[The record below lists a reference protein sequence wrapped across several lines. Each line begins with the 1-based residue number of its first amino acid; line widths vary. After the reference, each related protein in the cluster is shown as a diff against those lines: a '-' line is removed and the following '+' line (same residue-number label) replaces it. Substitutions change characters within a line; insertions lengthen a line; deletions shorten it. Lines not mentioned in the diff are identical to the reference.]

1 MPESRRDTG
10 QRRPLPDISAMQDT
24 GRSPLHLLLDDWASR
39 DGARGFDRRRRAR
52 DLARQPRTLRRQEDQ
67 GRLERKGVTAS
78 KRRIGGIMRERGMRA
93 RTRADGSDC
102 ARRGPTRPGPRT
114 CRTRGSDGYVPHARP
129 AGDLTSVR
137 VGGGWAYV
145 CLLAGLADRGIA
157 GHSAGRPR
165 DAGLVL
171 AVFAALDFPLTDV
184 QETGVC
190 RPEGSAGPSSRILT
204 LGDNSMQADRV
215 RETERINDA
224 FLEEVVPFAVHG
236 ATIVDARG
244 MTKNGWLVSDGR
256 SIVETGCAETDFETA
271 CRLVHVEQDH
281 IVNANGMVMAPGYV
295 DIHSH
300 GAWGSSFDDGEKG
313 ITTAR
318 AGHMAHGTTRQVLS
332 LITNPIDVICGNLK
346 TVHDMMPDRP
356 DILGA
361 HLEGPFLAMP
371 RKGAHDPNCL
381 VDPTPDLVSRM
392 LDAADG
398 CLRQI
403 TIAPELPHGI
413 DAIRRFF
420 LAGVVPAVG
429 HCDADYQTARKGF
442 DAGAGIM
449 THMFNAMNG
458 LHHRDPGPIPAAVED
473 PRVTIEL
480 INDGFHVQDPM
491 VKLGFGLAP
500 HRIAFVTDAMA
511 ATDCPDGHYLLGA
524 LDVDV
529 RDGHARL
536 ASNGAIAGS
545 TLLLEKA
552 VSRAVLELGISPV
565 DAVEAATLTPARA
578 FGFDRRNDVTGF
590 PIGLLAP
597 GFAADVL
604 LLDQETWTVRRVW
617 CNGHPVR

>member
-1 MPESRRDTG
+1 M
-10 QRRPLPDISAMQDT
+10 
-24 GRSPLHLLLDDWASR
+24 
-39 DGARGFDRRRRAR
+39 
-52 DLARQPRTLRRQEDQ
+52 
-67 GRLERKGVTAS
+67 
-78 KRRIGGIMRERGMRA
+78 
-93 RTRADGSDC
+93 
-102 ARRGPTRPGPRT
+102 
-114 CRTRGSDGYVPHARP
+114 
-129 AGDLTSVR
+129 
-137 VGGGWAYV
+137 
-145 CLLAGLADRGIA
+145 CLLAGLANRGIV
-157 GHSAGRPR
+157 GHSAGRTR
-165 DAGLVL
+165 DASLVL
-171 AVFAALDFPLTDV
+171 SAFATLDFPLTDV

-281 IVNANGMVMAPGYV
+281 IVNANGMVMTPGYV

-318 AGHMAHGTTRQVLS
+318 TGHMAHGTTRQVLS

>member
-1 MPESRRDTG
+1 M
-10 QRRPLPDISAMQDT
+10 
-24 GRSPLHLLLDDWASR
+24 
-39 DGARGFDRRRRAR
+39 
-52 DLARQPRTLRRQEDQ
+52 
-67 GRLERKGVTAS
+67 
-78 KRRIGGIMRERGMRA
+78 
-93 RTRADGSDC
+93 
-102 ARRGPTRPGPRT
+102 
-114 CRTRGSDGYVPHARP
+114 
-129 AGDLTSVR
+129 
-137 VGGGWAYV
+137 
-145 CLLAGLADRGIA
+145 CLLVDLADRGIV
-157 GHSAGRPR
+157 GHSAGRTR
-165 DAGLVL
+165 DASL
-171 AVFAALDFPLTDV
+171 APGAFATLDFPLTDV

-281 IVNANGMVMAPGYV
+281 IVNANGMVMTPGYV

-529 RDGHARL
+529 RDDHARL

>member
-1 MPESRRDTG
+1 MREQGMT
-10 QRRPLPDISAMQDT
+10 SAYAR
-24 GRSPLHLLLDDWASR
+24 GRSEPH
-39 DGARGFDRRRRAR
+39 
-52 DLARQPRTLRRQEDQ
+52 
-67 GRLERKGVTAS
+67 
-78 KRRIGGIMRERGMRA
+78 
-93 RTRADGSDC
+93 RTRADE
-102 ARRGPTRPGPRT
+102 ARLANLLDRE
-114 CRTRGSDGYVPHARP
+114 SDGYAPHTHP
-129 AGDLTSVR
+129 ASDLAYVR
-137 VGGGWAYV
+137 VGGDWAYV
-145 CLLAGLADRGIA
+145 CLLADLADRGIV
-157 GHSAGRPR
+157 GHSAGRIR
-165 DAGLVL
+165 DASLVL
-171 AVFAALDFPLTDV
+171 GAFATLDFPLTDV

-281 IVNANGMVMAPGYV
+281 IVNANGMVMTPGYV

-346 TVHDMMPDRP
+346 TVHDMMPGRP

-449 THMFNAMNG
+449 TQRSMVQIHAP
-458 LHHRDPGPIPAAVED
+458 LPLDRRSHHRNDGFLISARPSSVLNRFSPTSQGRPRRNRRRGTYPQKTTFAYSEASSTATEGLCPNIRPDPSSCYAKRPAAV
-473 PRVTIEL
+473 
-480 INDGFHVQDPM
+480 
-491 VKLGFGLAP
+491 
-500 HRIAFVTDAMA
+500 
-511 ATDCPDGHYLLGA
+511 
-524 LDVDV
+524 
-529 RDGHARL
+529 
-536 ASNGAIAGS
+536 
-545 TLLLEKA
+545 
-552 VSRAVLELGISPV
+552 
-565 DAVEAATLTPARA
+565 
-578 FGFDRRNDVTGF
+578 
-590 PIGLLAP
+590 
-597 GFAADVL
+597 
-604 LLDQETWTVRRVW
+604 
-617 CNGHPVR
+617 